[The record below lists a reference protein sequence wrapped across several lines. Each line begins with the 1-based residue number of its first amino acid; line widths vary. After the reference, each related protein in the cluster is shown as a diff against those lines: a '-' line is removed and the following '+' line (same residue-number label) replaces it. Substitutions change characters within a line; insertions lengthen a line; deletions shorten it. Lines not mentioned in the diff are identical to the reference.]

1 VPPEP
6 NENPKFD
13 LKSTLNLPKT
23 DFPMK
28 ANLPKNEPALLERWA
43 GMRIYDRIRE
53 ARKGQAT
60 YVLHDGPPYAN
71 GPIHLGHA
79 LNKCLKDFI
88 VKSKTMAGFDAP
100 YVPGW
105 DCHGLP
111 IEIKVDQMLGG
122 KKLQMA
128 PLAVRNACREYA
140 AKFLDLQSAQFQRLG
155 IFGQFD
161 NPYSTMTPQYESVI
175 LETFYK
181 FFEDGFVYKGL
192 RSTYWCI
199 HDETALAEAEV
210 EYEDHV
216 SPTVWV
222 KYALQSDAAKIS
234 PTLAEAAKKTGKP
247 VSTII
252 WTTTPWTLPASM
264 AVALHPDEEYVG
276 IETDKDIF
284 IVAERLSRATAE
296 KCGFNAENVVARFPG
311 RAVEGSLFRHPF
323 LPWEVRKIVGVLA
336 DYVTMDTGTGVVHTA
351 PAHGADD
358 FMTGVKY
365 KIDLTCNVDGAGVL
379 RNGLPEYDGLKVFK
393 ANDPIV
399 ELLRTRGALLH
410 EEKIQHSYPHCWRC
424 HNPIIFRATEQW
436 FIRME
441 TPMAGKKI
449 DATKNGGAT
458 LRTRT
463 LEEIKKVKWD
473 PAWGEDRIANMIA
486 TRPDWCISRQRI
498 WGTPIAVFLCEG
510 CGDSVKSPEVNSKVA
525 KLFAEKGADS
535 WYTPEADALLPA
547 GTKCA
552 KCGGTSFKKEM
563 DIIDV
568 WFESGSSHAAVLGHV
583 PNLPWPADL
592 YLEGGDQYRGWFHS
606 SLLCAVGTRDAA
618 PYRGVATNGWTLDEQ
633 GRAMSKSLGNGVE
646 PVEIT
651 EKLGGEIVRLWVA
664 SVDFR
669 NDVACSDN
677 LMQRVAENYRK
688 VRNTFRYIL
697 GNLGDFDPATNAVAW
712 SDMHSLDRHALRQ
725 TAAVTAEIIAWYEEF
740 SFHKIYQRIMQF
752 CAVDLSAVY
761 FDVLKDRLYVS
772 SPNCRGRRSAQMAIW
787 KIGEALARL
796 LAPIMA
802 FTCDEVWQYLPAIAG
817 KAESVHLTTF
827 PQAAD
832 LLGSGPNI
840 GGPSFEDKTEQE
852 DWATLLRVREEVLK
866 ALETE
871 RTNKVIGGGLEA
883 QVKVT
888 APEPVHT
895 VLARHAGELR
905 YLWIVSSAGAEKAVS
920 SNGSGTVTVQV
931 SKADGLKCER
941 CWNYSTRV
949 GEDTT
954 YPTVCERCSAAL
966 KEIGGQQGK
975 S

>member
-1 VPPEP
+1 
-6 NENPKFD
+6 
-13 LKSTLNLPKT
+13 
-23 DFPMK
+23 
-28 ANLPKNEPALLERWA
+28 
-43 GMRIYDRIRE
+43 
-53 ARKGQAT
+53 
-60 YVLHDGPPYAN
+60 
-71 GPIHLGHA
+71 
-79 LNKCLKDFI
+79 
-88 VKSKTMAGFDAP
+88 
-100 YVPGW
+100 
-105 DCHGLP
+105 
-111 IEIKVDQMLGG
+111 
-122 KKLQMA
+122 
-128 PLAVRNACREYA
+128 
-140 AKFLDLQSAQFQRLG
+140 
-155 IFGQFD
+155 
-161 NPYSTMTPQYESVI
+161 
-175 LETFYK
+175 
-181 FFEDGFVYKGL
+181 
-192 RSTYWCI
+192 
-199 HDETALAEAEV
+199 
-210 EYEDHV
+210 
-216 SPTVWV
+216 
-222 KYALQSDAAKIS
+222 
-234 PTLAEAAKKTGKP
+234 
-247 VSTII
+247 
-252 WTTTPWTLPASM
+252 M
-264 AVALHPDEEYVG
+264 AVALHPDEDYVG
-276 IETDKDIF
+276 IETDQDIF

-296 KCGFNAENVVARFPG
+296 KCGFSAEKVVARLPG